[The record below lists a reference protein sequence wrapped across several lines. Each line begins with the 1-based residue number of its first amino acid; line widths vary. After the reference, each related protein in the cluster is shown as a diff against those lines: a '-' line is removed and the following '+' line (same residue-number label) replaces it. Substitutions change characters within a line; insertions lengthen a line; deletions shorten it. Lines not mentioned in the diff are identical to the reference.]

1 MDYKKIFSLKNNK
14 FKFILVLIIGVTF
27 LIYESKESDSI
38 STQNILLEKLDGDK
52 SSIEKFDNFISEG
65 YEKKISLPIE
75 IMEKVIDSAL
85 TYLGTPNLVGGIDKN
100 GIDSSGLIYTSIISN
115 SDFKF
120 PRIAQDMARF
130 GKIITKKEDLKR
142 GDLLFFYNTYETER
156 IITSVGIYLG
166 KNDFLISSTKK
177 GVSINKLDDPYYW
190 NKHFFFGTRIFR

>member
-38 STQNILLEKLDGDK
+38 STQNILLQKLDGDK
-52 SSIEKFDNFISEG
+52 SSIEKFNDFISEG
-65 YEKKISLPIE
+65 FEKKISLTIE

-100 GIDSSGLIYTSIISN
+100 GVDSSGLIYTSIISN

-120 PRIAQDMARF
+120 PRIAQDMA
-130 GKIITKKEDLKR
+130 
-142 GDLLFFYNTYETER
+142 
-156 IITSVGIYLG
+156 S
-166 KNDFLISSTKK
+166 
-177 GVSINKLDDPYYW
+177 
-190 NKHFFFGTRIFR
+190 

>member
-38 STQNILLEKLDGDK
+38 STQNILLEKLEGDK
-52 SSIEKFDNFISEG
+52 SSIEKFDDFILDG
-65 YEKKISLPIE
+65 YEKEISLPIE

-85 TYLGTPNLVGGIDKN
+85 TYLGTPNLVGGTDKN

-156 IITSVGIYLG
+156 IVTSVGIYLG

>member
-52 SSIEKFDNFISEG
+52 SSIEKFNDFILDG
-65 YEKKISLPIE
+65 YEKEISLPIE

-85 TYLGTPNLVGGIDKN
+85 TYLGTPNLVGGTDKN

-120 PRIAQDMARF
+120 PRIAEDMARF

>member
-52 SSIEKFDNFISEG
+52 SSIEKFNDFILDG
-65 YEKKISLPIE
+65 YEKEISLPIE

-100 GIDSSGLIYTSIISN
+100 GVDSSGLIYTSIISN

-120 PRIAQDMARF
+120 PRIAQDMARL

-156 IITSVGIYLG
+156 IVTSVGIYLG

>member
-52 SSIEKFDNFISEG
+52 SSIEKFNDFILDG
-65 YEKKISLPIE
+65 YEKEISLPIE

-85 TYLGTPNLVGGIDKN
+85 TYLGTPNLVGGTDKN

>member
-38 STQNILLEKLDGDK
+38 STQNILLQKLDGDK
-52 SSIEKFDNFISEG
+52 SSIEKFNDFISEG
-65 YEKKISLPIE
+65 FEKKISLPIE

-85 TYLGTPNLVGGIDKN
+85 TFLGTPNLVGGIDKN

-120 PRIAQDMARF
+120 PRIAQDMARL

-177 GVSINKLDDPYYW
+177 GVSIDKLDDPYYW

>member
-27 LIYESKESDSI
+27 LIYESKDSDSI

-52 SSIEKFDNFISEG
+52 SSIEKFNDFILDG
-65 YEKKISLPIE
+65 YEKEISLPIE

-85 TYLGTPNLVGGIDKN
+85 TYLGTPNLVGGTDKN

-156 IITSVGIYLG
+156 IVTSVGIYLG

-177 GVSINKLDDPYYW
+177 GVSKNKLNDPYYW

>member
-52 SSIEKFDNFISEG
+52 SSIEKFNDFILDG
-65 YEKKISLPIE
+65 YEKEISLPIE

-85 TYLGTPNLVGGIDKN
+85 TYLGTPNLVGGTDKN

-130 GKIITKKEDLKR
+130 GKIITEKEDLKR

-177 GVSINKLDDPYYW
+177 GVSKNKLNDPYYW